1 MSDSA
6 RTAATILLLS
16 ALSVSLACD
25 ARDSGAQPTPQ
36 TTPPAQAASAVP
48 RSATCALLSNEE
60 IESVQGEPP
69 ADAQGSEHLSG
80 ALVTSQCFYRL
91 PTFNKSINIEV
102 TRPATGASANAVAEF
117 WRKTFSRDAAEGR
130 ERERE
135 RKEKGERE
143 REHELERERA
153 AGGTR
158 EGGHPEEREREEG
171 DEEAAPPRRVA
182 GIGDAA
188 YWIGGHDS
196 AALSVLRKDAIIRLS
211 VGGAEDDD
219 ARLEKSKALAKKILR
234 HF

>member
-1 MSDSA
+1 MSDSV

-16 ALSVSLACD
+16 ALSASPACG

-102 TRPATGASANAVAEF
+102 TRPAAGAVASTVAEF

-135 RKEKGERE
+135 RKEKDERE
-143 REHELERERA
+143 RELELERERA

-158 EGGHPEEREREEG
+158 EGGHREEREEG
-171 DEEAAPPRRVA
+171 EEEAAPPRRIA

-188 YWIGGHDS
+188 YWIRGHDS

-219 ARLEKSKALAKKILR
+219 ARLEKSKTLARKILR